1 MMVGA
6 SSHAQTEREQHDYY
20 ATEPVALE
28 KFLDAY
34 VKRDGCILRQN
45 IWEPAC
51 GEGHL
56 SEVLLDRGYRVQS
69 TDLINRGYGDGVVD
83 FLEFDVDIGYTDI
96 LTNPPFKLAEEF
108 VRHGLKLADRVIIF
122 QRIHFLESQK
132 RYQLFQD
139 FPARYIYVH
148 SSRVGTAM
156 NGDFDK
162 YKAKAMCYAWYVFE
176 RKWRGNMV
184 LRCIP

>member
-6 SSHAQTEREQHDYY
+6 SSHSQTEREQHDYY
-20 ATEPVALE
+20 ATEPIALE

-83 FLEFDVDIGYTDI
+83 FLKSTVDIGYTDI
-96 LTNPPFKLAEEF
+96 LTNPPFKVAEEF
-108 VRHGLKLADRVIIF
+108 VRHGLTLSSRVIIF
-122 QRIHFLESQK
+122 QRIHFLESLK
-132 RYQLFQD
+132 RKELFREC
-139 FPARYIYVH
+139 PLRYVYVH
-148 SSRVGTAM
+148 SARVGTAM

-162 YKAKAMCYAWYVFE
+162 YKAKAMCYAWYIFE
-176 RKWRGNMV
+176 RGWEDDTE
-184 LRCIP
+184 LRWI